1 MSNCGGNCAPSC
13 SPEGLNFEDLK
24 RCEPNKTPFTRRKIL
39 IICTGNSCRSQMAQG
54 WLRFFD
60 ERLDVYSAGTRPE
73 KKVNPNAVKVM
84 EEVGIN
90 IKGHYTKH
98 IDKFTKDNFDYA
110 ITVCDSAKESCPVFT
125 GNVKNHLHI
134 GFEDPADAIGT
145 EEEILNV
152 YRKIRDEIKVEFY
165 KFYKELFY

>member
-1 MSNCGGNCAPSC
+1 MSNCGGNCGPSC

-110 ITVCDSAKESCPVFT
+110 ITVC
-125 GNVKNHLHI
+125 KNKWRYSNSILIFWLSFGLKHHFIRLI
-134 GFEDPADAIGT
+134 VTFQIYKYSYANSVGF
-145 EEEILNV
+145 
-152 YRKIRDEIKVEFY
+152 
-165 KFYKELFY
+165 

>member
-1 MSNCGGNCAPSC
+1 MSNCNCNCGTSC
-13 SPEGLNFEDLK
+13 SPEGLNLEDIK
-24 RCEPNKTPFTRRKIL
+24 RCEPNKTHFTRRKIL

-60 ERLDVYSAGTRPE
+60 ERLDVYSAGTHPE
-73 KKVNPNAVKVM
+73 KKVNQNAIKVM

-98 IDKFTKDNFDYA
+98 IDKFIKENFDYV

-125 GNVKNHLHI
+125 GNVKTKLHI
-134 GFEDPADAIGT
+134 GFEDPASATGT
-145 EEEILNV
+145 EEEILDV
-152 YRKIRDEIKVEFY
+152 YRKIRDEIKVAFY
-165 KFYKELFY
+165 NFYKELFN